1 MKSDKSLTISP
12 PLTEMAQPHRM
23 QMSILEEFLHDP
35 KTKNLY
41 SCDPG
46 RQHVHVA
53 VIVKRGKVLAEAY
66 NRNGGRSNGSGYS
79 HHSIHA
85 EKNVVKQL
93 GDISQLRDA
102 DLYVMRVA
110 PDRLNT
116 GKHLF
121 RNSKPCNDC
130 RLFLEKCMREY
141 GLKNVY
147 YTS

>member
-1 MKSDKSLTISP
+1 
-12 PLTEMAQPHRM
+12 MAQPHRM

-41 SCDPG
+41 QCDPG

-53 VIVKRGKVLAEAY
+53 VIVKRGKILAEAY

-79 HHSIHA
+79 NHSIHA

-121 RNSKPCNDC
+121 RNSKPCSDC